1 MKKSLGRLDGQTRLR
16 FFERKT
22 RAECHIS
29 LFIFF
34 NDKPVI
40 KLFRFDH
47 ISKKMQLFL
56 DVLDVPILNFH
67 NIYSTL

>member
-1 MKKSLGRLDGQTRLR
+1 MK
-16 FFERKT
+16 ERIVLHAT
-22 RAECHIS
+22 FHC
-29 LFIFF
+29 FF